1 MTQDGGMLSTKQEED
16 LCGCC
21 AYVQTLWVWIR
32 ARAKW
37 PDYYWWVHVKDIKAD
52 GKTLGPVG
60 SGVVDFKTVFAHIAS
75 SEKTWRIKLQR
86 WTK

>member
-21 AYVQTLWVWIR
+21 ADVQTLWVWIW

-37 PDYYWWVHVKDIKAD
+37 PDYYWWVHVKDIKA
-52 GKTLGPVG
+52 TLLHRENRGLLRTTGRAIIPAR
-60 SGVVDFKTVFAHIAS
+60 FQPLI
-75 SEKTWRIKLQR
+75 
-86 WTK
+86 

>member
-37 PDYYWWVHVKDIKAD
+37 PDYYWWVHVKDIKAALLHSE
-52 GKTLGPVG
+52 TVARYAPPVELLYLLE
-60 SGVVDFKTVFAHIAS
+60 S
-75 SEKTWRIKLQR
+75 SH
-86 WTK
+86 